1 MFEEWVAMKKIM
13 LLLFVLLLTLGC
25 DSEKKLSFSG
35 ENTKLKKEI
44 VGIRSQLDEA
54 GILISEQNEKI
65 KELESIGEQ
74 NKIALTE
81 KERIIKTYESEN
93 ELLKSKNIDLN
104 EEMKNRNLERVYWI
118 IFFIVNNAL
127 WYGYSRKKRE

>member
-1 MFEEWVAMKKIM
+1 MKKIM